1 MSRIRRILFA
11 SDFSSASRSAFAKAV
26 PLARDLRADLLIT
39 HAYAMVL
46 PVDGMYMTAATWDVV
61 DQSGRAAAQRELDR
75 LQRAA
80 GKAGVRTTTLLTDGV
95 AADQIV
101 RVAKA
106 RRAGLIV
113 MGTHGR
119 TGLTKIMMGSVA
131 TRVIA
136 TAPCPVMTV
145 RARP

>member
-11 SDFSSASRSAFAKAV
+11 SDFSPASRPAFAKAV
-26 PLARDLRADLLIT
+26 QLARELRANLFIA

-46 PVDGMYMTAATWDVV
+46 PVDGMYMTAETWDVV
-61 DQSGRAAAQRELDR
+61 DRTGRAAAQKELDR

-80 GKAGVRTTTLLTDGV
+80 RKAGVRATTLLTDGA
-95 AADQIV
+95 AADRII
-101 RVAKA
+101 RVARAK
-106 RRAGLIV
+106 RAGLIV

-119 TGLTKIMMGSVA
+119 TGLTRIVMGSIA

-145 RARP
+145 RGR